1 MKSFGNAVVKARHL
15 ILILAF
21 VLLVPAVWGYTHTRV
36 NYDILTYLPDSIE
49 TIKGQDILMNE
60 FGTGAITM
68 LIVED
73 KNDKE
78 IVAMED
84 EIRKVDHVKKV
95 LWYDSFA
102 DITIPKEM
110 LPERIRD
117 AFLKGNATMLA
128 ITYDS
133 STSSDETMEAVAGIR
148 KVLDSGCYLQGMSAV
163 ITDTKDLAEAEEPIY
178 VALAVLLSSV
188 ILALS
193 MDTFLAPV
201 FFLLSIGIAIIYNLG
216 SNYFFGEVSV
226 GSSITTIAGFAAL
239 CFMRFRFG
247 LDVGLVMMKGVA
259 LGVIC
264 CVTILPSLILLFEKP
279 IEKTR
284 HRPLLPTFSKIADFV
299 QKHSKAV
306 FLVFYPDT
314 A

>member
-117 AFLKGNATMLA
+117 AFIKGNATMLA

-133 STSSDETMEAVAGIR
+133 STSSDETMAAVTG
-148 KVLDSGCYLQGMSAV
+148 SGKCWTAAAICRECRRSSLTLRTWQRRRSRS
-163 ITDTKDLAEAEEPIY
+163 TWRWQSCCH
-178 VALAVLLSSV
+178 LS
-188 ILALS
+188 
-193 MDTFLAPV
+193 FW
-201 FFLLSIGIAIIYNLG
+201 
-216 SNYFFGEVSV
+216 
-226 GSSITTIAGFAAL
+226 
-239 CFMRFRFG
+239 
-247 LDVGLVMMKGVA
+247 
-259 LGVIC
+259 
-264 CVTILPSLILLFEKP
+264 
-279 IEKTR
+279 
-284 HRPLLPTFSKIADFV
+284 H
-299 QKHSKAV
+299 
-306 FLVFYPDT
+306 
-314 A
+314 

>member
-78 IVAMED
+78 IVALEE

-117 AFLKGNATMLA
+117 
-128 ITYDS
+128 
-133 STSSDETMEAVAGIR
+133 
-148 KVLDSGCYLQGMSAV
+148 GCYLQGMSAV

-201 FFLLSIGIAIIYNLG
+201 FFLRRARQCCSSALQWITRSFCGTASRKTSRSTVIPKMRWQRRSMRHSSPWWGHR
-216 SNYFFGEVSV
+216 SRRSPVSRRC
-226 GSSITTIAGFAAL
+226 AL
-239 CFMRFRFG
+239 
-247 LDVGLVMMKGVA
+247 
-259 LGVIC
+259 
-264 CVTILPSLILLFEKP
+264 
-279 IEKTR
+279 
-284 HRPLLPTFSKIADFV
+284 
-299 QKHSKAV
+299 
-306 FLVFYPDT
+306 
-314 A
+314 